1 MTWNIHGALG
11 HNPRFDLVRVVELIR
26 RWAPDIVALQEVDS
40 RRKLE
45 NGDDPFV
52 VLQDALGQH
61 GIRAESIT
69 TADGVYGQMLISC
82 CPFRRHDVLDI
93 SRPER
98 EPRRAIWAEIETPAG
113 LVRVVATHLGLSI
126 RERRGQARQAA
137 GADRDARHDHDRDR
151 RLQRLVLARLGAFG
165 CWRASCRAARAT
177 APSRRS
183 GRCCG
188 STGSTAVR
196 PRA

>member
-1 MTWNIHGALG
+1 M
-11 HNPRFDLVRVVELIR
+11 RVVELIR
-26 RWAPDIVALQEVDS
+26 QWAPDIVALQEVDS

-45 NGDDPFV
+45 NGDDPLV
-52 VLQDALGQH
+52 VLQDALGKH
-61 GIRAESIT
+61 GIRAVSIT

-98 EPRRAIWAEIETPAG
+98 EPRRAMRRDRETPSG

-126 RERRGQARQAA
+126 PRTARPGAATA
-137 GADRDARHDHDRDR
+137 GADRGARHDHGRDR
-151 RLQRLVLARLGAFG
+151 RLQRLVLASGSVRSLLARELPGRTRYRTFPAFWPPLRLD
-165 CWRASCRAARAT
+165 R
-177 APSRRS
+177 
-183 GRCCG
+183 
-188 STGSTAVR
+188 STAVP